1 MRQALTKVIYEGL
14 PELVR
19 EFGLDIKALR
29 RMVDRIDAI
38 KAIHIKDRI
47 YIDMDSATASASEI
61 DLSLKQWL
69 TRFVHRSRH

>member
-14 PELVR
+14 PDLVR

-47 YIDMDSATASASEI
+47 YIDMDSATAFASEV
-61 DLSLKQWL
+61 DLSHKQWL
-69 TRFVHRSRH
+69 TRCVHRSRH

>member
-1 MRQALTKVIYEGL
+1 MREALTKVIYEGL

-19 EFGLDIKALR
+19 EFGLDVKALR

-47 YIDMDSATASASEI
+47 YIDMDSATASASEV
-61 DLSLKQWL
+61 DLSLKQRL
-69 TRFVHRSRH
+69 TRCVHRSRH